1 MVLNDSGMPP
11 GFFTWHMVS
20 GIHMECQVDKVTR
33 QCLLDAVR
41 SQEATWTAKWLA
53 FSKEEKL
60 LTKDPQGMHSAM
72 CATTILQVA
81 VTVHHEYL
89 RERKIKQKPTFIER
103 EREREIWRLRDL
115 RGSNLELY
123 PCKRAPSQNSC

>member
-1 MVLNDSGMPP
+1 M
-11 GFFTWHMVS
+11 
-20 GIHMECQVDKVTR
+20 
-33 QCLLDAVR
+33 VR
-41 SQEATWTAKWLA
+41 SREATWTAKWLA

-89 RERKIKQKPTFIER
+89 QERKKQKPTFIER
-103 EREREIWRLRDL
+103 DMEVESFEREQ
-115 RGSNLELY
+115 S
-123 PCKRAPSQNSC
+123 